1 MQESVYI
8 GRGDLGPGRYASP
21 GFWIRGLADD
31 ARALVA
37 SRFVL
42 ANLVKTQ
49 LTTRYHRSSL
59 GFVWTLLHP
68 MLLLTVQAVV
78 FSQVFGMK
86 LSEFVAYL
94 FAGMVAWQF
103 FATGMDLGSRSLI
116 IHEGL
121 LRKVAVPKF
130 VCVLAELI
138 GGAINLVFA
147 TVAIFVI
154 LFTVSQMGGYFGAG
168 SEAGGVAGRFAGG
181 ATLNASTALHPQLV
195 IFPVAALL
203 LLGFL
208 FGVALIGMT
217 LVTWFRDFE
226 HMLSIV
232 LTAMYFS
239 IPIMYPR
246 SFVPDTL
253 LVWLKLNP
261 VYHHV
266 ALFQHAL
273 ALGTWPDAENWA
285 WAVGSTIVAMLAGY
299 VTYKVFE
306 DDYIYRL

>member
-1 MQESVYI
+1 
-8 GRGDLGPGRYASP
+8 
-21 GFWIRGLADD
+21 
-31 ARALVA
+31 
-37 SRFVL
+37 VL

-68 MLLLTVQAVV
+68 MLLLSVQAVV

-154 LFTVSQMGGYFGAG
+154 LFTVSQVGGYFGSAVGETAG
-168 SEAGGVAGRFAGG
+168 AVVGGGRFADK
-181 ATLNASTALHPQLV
+181 APLNASTALHSQLI
-195 IFPVAALL
+195 IFPVAAVL

-246 SFVPDTL
+246 TFVPDHVM
-253 LVWLKLNP
+253 VWLKLNP
-261 VYHHV
+261 VFHHV
-266 ALFQHAL
+266 SLFQHAL
-273 ALGTWPDAENWA
+273 ALGTWPDTETWV
-285 WAVGSTIVAMLAGY
+285 WAVTSTVVAGVAGY